1 MSVVRRASVERRVE
15 RARLSFASRG
25 LSRKE
30 RGRRA
35 RASSASVPRRART
48 KRVEPSRA
56 TIHRPLSRST
66 RWMVPPRKTRSRAC
80 PRRTR
85 VHADG
90 AVRVRDGDQRHAA
103 ERLIGAGPVQRPLRV
118 RGRAGRRDLRGK
130 INGHLSFEKLSDLV
144 RVGPVPSA
152 LEACHA
158 RWMHLEPSLKER
170 RLRPRTTRS
179 RRRAR
184 AARGTPC
191 VKDEGAGFSREE
203 RTFCKTRLFPTVA
216 VPFMSD

>member
-1 MSVVRRASVERRVE
+1 
-15 RARLSFASRG
+15 
-25 LSRKE
+25 
-30 RGRRA
+30 
-35 RASSASVPRRART
+35 
-48 KRVEPSRA
+48 
-56 TIHRPLSRST
+56 
-66 RWMVPPRKTRSRAC
+66 MVPPRKTRSRAC

-130 INGHLSFEKLSDLV
+130 INGHLSIEKLSDLV